1 MHTVKKWCVSI
12 KWQIINCELSML
24 SNCVESNLFIH
35 LRFKV
40 TYTKSQKQWLGICDM
55 CNTKSGKA
63 NKVNIWINSI
73 FVEKIFYRRSL
84 MTWNAYFCHFII
96 FVCMLF
102 WLFIH
107 TRNWPAPI
115 CSFWRLNLLN
125 SPMQLFWQNG
135 IALILRKLKMNALN
149 IFSIRAIKICFV
161 YARVQ

>member
-1 MHTVKKWCVSI
+1 MHTVQKWCVSI

-40 TYTKSQKQWLGICDM
+40 TYTKSQKQWLGICDV

-102 WLFIH
+102 LIVFSHQKLTSSNMQFLEVEFNQLSYAIILAK
-107 TRNWPAPI
+107 RNCI
-115 CSFWRLNLLN
+115 DF
-125 SPMQLFWQNG
+125 
-135 IALILRKLKMNALN
+135 KE
-149 IFSIRAIKICFV
+149 IKNERIE
-161 YARVQ
+161 YI

>member
-1 MHTVKKWCVSI
+1 
-12 KWQIINCELSML
+12 ML
-24 SNCVESNLFIH
+24 SNCVESNLCIH

-40 TYTKSQKQWLGICDM
+40 TYTKSQKQWLGICDV

-84 MTWNAYFCHFII
+84 MTWNAYFRHFII

-115 CSFWRLNLLN
+115 CSFWRLNLINFFFYRHLWSN
-125 SPMQLFWQNG
+125 NEANWAIHSKF
-135 IALILRKLKMNALN
+135 LISNKC
-149 IFSIRAIKICFV
+149 S
-161 YARVQ
+161 